1 MEDSTTSANESSS
14 KNTAYG
20 MDVKA
25 FSALLSVHSIWME
38 LQVAGNSRADL
49 CRPNRLIYQGHLD
62 VSCALDDMEV
72 CDNVALVVPKK
83 A

>member
-1 MEDSTTSANESSS
+1 
-14 KNTAYG
+14 
-20 MDVKA
+20 
-25 FSALLSVHSIWME
+25 ME
-38 LQVAGNSRADL
+38 LQVTGNSRADL

-72 CDNVALVVPKK
+72 CDNVALVVPEK